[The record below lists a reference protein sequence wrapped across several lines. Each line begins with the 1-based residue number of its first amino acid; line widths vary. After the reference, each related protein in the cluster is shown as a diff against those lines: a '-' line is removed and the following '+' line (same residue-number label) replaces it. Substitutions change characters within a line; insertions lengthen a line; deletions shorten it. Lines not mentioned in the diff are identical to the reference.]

1 MATASEQD
9 AIDKVTRTGQIIVG
23 ALITGVVV
31 WLVVASLVEIRPKAA
46 GPARGGAEAGAG
58 AGMGRDWSSSI
69 LTYTA
74 LAFTAVLLPLSFV
87 VPGLITRQNRQAIAA
102 GKWAPP
108 GRGGP
113 AEQQISSEALKTDAG
128 KLAIVYQVQLI
139 IGAAMDEG
147 VAFFAGIAYLLEK
160 DPIALGLALL
170 LLVGLVVRFPTSRR
184 VALWIDWQQEQL
196 LRERQS
202 AL

>member
-1 MATASEQD
+1 MSTTSEQD

-23 ALITGVVV
+23 ALIAGVVV
-31 WLVVASLVEIRPKAA
+31 LLAVASLVEIRPNAA
-46 GPARGGAEAGAG
+46 VPAGGGAGAGAG
-58 AGMGRDWSSSI
+58 AGMGRDWTSSI

-102 GKWAPP
+102 GKWAPA
-108 GRGGP
+108 GQGGP

-128 KLAIVYQVQLI
+128 KLAMVYQVQLI

-147 VAFFAGIAYLLEK
+147 VAFFAGIAYMLEK

-184 VALWIDWQQEQL
+184 VALWIDRQQEQL
-196 LRERQS
+196 IQEREI